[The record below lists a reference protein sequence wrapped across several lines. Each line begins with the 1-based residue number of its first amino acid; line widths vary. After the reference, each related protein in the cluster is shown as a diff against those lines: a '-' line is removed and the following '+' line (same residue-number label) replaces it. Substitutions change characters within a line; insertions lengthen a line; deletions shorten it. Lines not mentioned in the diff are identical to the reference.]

1 MYVPSVTSRTHREM
15 YPDGRTSLLQD
26 QLVEILLLPVRNVQQ
41 DAGIAYRLFLPGT
54 VDVHRATREMVRVGC
69 TSTEL
74 IGLWPPETTLD
85 HDRALL

>member
-1 MYVPSVTSRTHREM
+1 M

-69 TSTEL
+69 TSTGDL
-74 IGLWPPETTLD
+74 KPLLITIGLSCDTQGLSPL
-85 HDRALL
+85 